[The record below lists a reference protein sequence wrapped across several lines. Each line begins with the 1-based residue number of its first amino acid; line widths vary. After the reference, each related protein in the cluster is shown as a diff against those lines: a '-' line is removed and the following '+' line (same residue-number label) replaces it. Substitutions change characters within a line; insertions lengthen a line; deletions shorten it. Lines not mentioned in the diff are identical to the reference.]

1 MDKTKLIVAVAV
13 VLREQGCVNIATH
26 PDDTVTCLT
35 PGRCPHYK
43 VAVLDDGRLMEF
55 VDGFSDPETY
65 ADMVAFRKSWQDGAV
80 DLSVLVQA
88 VMDRISASCD
98 APSMGFEMGDENFEE
113 DAINH
118 VADNYDVPRNQLRMA
133 YEAAQTEEREVWD
146 TERADEGPYGRNV

>member
-1 MDKTKLIVAVAV
+1 MNKASLLLEIAT
-13 VLREQGCVNIATH
+13 VLNEQGCEDVKILHNSVYGI
-26 PDDTVTCLT
+26 T
-35 PGRCPHYK
+35 PGGCEKYR
-43 VAVLDDGRLMEF
+43 VEVLDDGRLFEF
-55 VDGFSDPETY
+55 VDEHSDPETH
-65 ADMVAFRKSWQDGAV
+65 DSIKSLRKSWQDGAV

-146 TERADEGPYGRNV
+146 AERADEGPYGRNV